1 MVAKGLAPSIREN
14 AHKSGECP
22 QTKAVLA
29 ARGTAAYDQA
39 SSEEP
44 PVTDSRINARMR
56 RIKPSPTSAAQDR
69 AAQLRREG
77 RDILNLVV
85 GEPDFDTPPHIRNA
99 ACHAIEHGETRY
111 TQTSGTMALRVAIAE
126 KLQRE
131 NGLTYQPSEIIV
143 TCGAKHAIFNTLAVT
158 LEPGDEV
165 IIPAPY
171 WVSYPDMA
179 LACDGTPVIVPTTE
193 EDAFCLAPAVLE
205 AAITPRTRWLVL
217 NSPNNPTGAAYPAER
232 LAALAEVL
240 MRHPQVLVLTD
251 DIYEH
256 IRFDGRETPHLLNVE
271 PRLRDR
277 TVLVN
282 GVSKTYAMTGWR
294 IGYAAGPQ
302 DIVAALDMLQSQSTS
317 NASSVSQAA
326 ALAALTSPASFL
338 PEWVQIYRERRD
350 RGLQLINA
358 IPGLRC
364 RTPGGAF
371 YLYVNCSG
379 LIGRRTPDG
388 RRIESDHDVVMY
400 FLDAANVAVVAGSSY
415 GVSPFFRISIATSV
429 NIIEKAC
436 ERIRR
441 AVDAL
446 D

>member
-1 MVAKGLAPSIREN
+1 
-14 AHKSGECP
+14 
-22 QTKAVLA
+22 
-29 ARGTAAYDQA
+29 
-39 SSEEP
+39 
-44 PVTDSRINARMR
+44 MR

-85 GEPDFDTPPHIRNA
+85 GEPDFETPSHIRRA
-99 ACHAIEHGETRY
+99 ACEAIERGETRY
-111 TQTSGTMALRVAIAE
+111 TQTSGTMALRAAIVE

-131 NGLTYQPSEIIV
+131 NGLSYAPGEIIV

-158 LEPGDEV
+158 LEPGHEV

-179 LACDGTPVIVPTTE
+179 LACDGTPVVVPTRE
-193 EDAFCLAPAVLE
+193 EDGFCLAPEVLE
-205 AAITPRTRWLVL
+205 AAITPNTRWLVL
-217 NSPNNPTGAAYPAER
+217 NSPNNPTGAAYSAER
-232 LAALAEVL
+232 LQQLGEVL

-256 IRFDGRETPHLLNVE
+256 IRFDGEPTPHLLTVQ

-277 TVLVN
+277 TVVVN

-294 IGYAAGPQ
+294 IGYAAGPK
-302 DIVAALDMLQSQSTS
+302 DIIAALDMLQSQSTS

-326 ALAALTSPASFL
+326 ALAALQSEATFL
-338 PEWVQIYRERRD
+338 PDWVETYRQRRD
-350 RGLQLINA
+350 RGLALINA
-358 IPGLRC
+358 IPGLSC

-371 YLYVNCSG
+371 YLYINCSG
-379 LIGRRTPDG
+379 LIGRHTPEG
-388 RRIESDHDVVMY
+388 KTIETDHDVVMY
-400 FLDAANVAVVAGSSY
+400 FLDSAGVAVVAGSSY
-415 GVSPFFRISIATSV
+415 GTSPFFRISIATSIAV
-429 NIIEKAC
+429 IEAAC

-441 AVDAL
+441 AVEAL